1 MIKINSY
8 SDLKEQIAGKEK
20 AFLLLYKSGSE
31 QSDCAFKQVMEAS
44 EQVDEVH
51 VMYADVNLVR
61 DIHPQYQITSV
72 PVLLEFEQA
81 KFKNVVK
88 GCNNAGHYKALFEDA
103 IFFATAKDEKT
114 PAKRVTVYS
123 TPTCSWCT
131 TLKTYLRQNK
141 IYFTDIDVSRDQRA
155 AEEMV
160 RSSGQQGVPQ
170 TDIDGEMIVGFNKA
184 RINELLGINNL
195 K

>member
-1 MIKINSY
+1 MIKINSF
-8 SDLKEQIAGKEK
+8 SDLKAQIAGKEK
-20 AFLLLYKSGSE
+20 SFLLLYKSGSE
-31 QSDCAFKQVMEAS
+31 QSDCAFKQVKEAS

-51 VMYADVNLVR
+51 VMFADVNQVR
-61 DIHPQYQITSV
+61 DIHPQYQITSA

-88 GCNNAGHYKALFEDA
+88 GCNNSGQYKALFEDS
-103 IFFATAKDEKT
+103 IFFAKAKNEES

-123 TPTCSWCT
+123 TPTCSWCN

-141 IYFTDIDVSRDQRA
+141 VYFSDIDVSRDQRA

-160 RSSGQQGVPQ
+160 RRSGQQGVPQ
-170 TDIDGEMIVGFNKA
+170 TDINGEMIVGFNKA
-184 RINELLGINNL
+184 RINELLGINN
-195 K
+195 